1 MIRFKTTAPLVA
13 VGLFLVIYLVSK
25 MDNSAQAKKERALF
39 PAQLIRSETGVGASG
54 ASGH

>member
-1 MIRFKTTAPLVA
+1 
-13 VGLFLVIYLVSK
+13 VIYLVSK
-25 MDNSAQAKKERALF
+25 MDSSAQAAKERALF